1 MRRVVA
7 LFVISLFAG
16 LALAACSSSAPPS
29 PNASVTAKG
38 SFGSSPSVTIPKQ
51 EPTGTLAVKTLIQGT
66 GPTITKSD
74 LFLSNFTIYVW
85 SGTTNKLLDS
95 TYSSSPQVL
104 PASLLPGIQSAVT
117 GKKVGSRVL
126 VVVPPKQGYGT
137 SGNSQLGV
145 TGSDTLV
152 FVMDLIQKYSS
163 GTVSASGTKVSSG
176 GGDLPTVS
184 AAQGSAPKVTI
195 PKGVTPP
202 TTLVSKTLIKGSGPV
217 VTKGEYLVAQYT
229 GVNWR
234 TGSVF
239 AAAGIALFAAY
250 IRLSATYPVNSDGAN
265 IVLMAWDMLHGNL
278 VLHNWWMSDVSFYT
292 TELPEYVLID
302 AIRAAGQGP
311 GQLPRGPGPCPAFR
325 RHHAGSA
332 AGRGHLR
339 AAAVGRAHRHRRA
352 RPGRVAAAGS
362 EPPALVH
369 PGHRRGHAGLGDDRR
384 FAGARGGDRAA
395 GHRGRVPRGA
405 AAGHGPAR

>member
-51 EPTGTLAVKTLIQGT
+51 KPTGTLAVKILIQGN

-85 SGTTNKLLDS
+85 SGNTNKLLDS

-126 VVVPPKQGYGT
+126 VVVPPKEGYGT

-202 TTLVSKTLIKGSGPV
+202 TALVSKTLIKGSGPV
-217 VTKGEYLVAQYT
+217 VTKGEFVVAQYT

-239 AAAGIALFAAY
+239 DSSWQRSLPYSFKIGATPSQVIPGWDQGLVGQTVGSRVLLVVPPKEAYGSAGQSQAGIKGTDTLVFVVD
-250 IRLSATYPVNSDGAN
+250 IISA
-265 IVLMAWDMLHGNL
+265 
-278 VLHNWWMSDVSFYT
+278 VS
-292 TELPEYVLID
+292 PS
-302 AIRAAGQGP
+302 
-311 GQLPRGPGPCPAFR
+311 
-325 RHHAGSA
+325 SA
-332 AGRGHLR
+332 
-339 AAAVGRAHRHRRA
+339 
-352 RPGRVAAAGS
+352 S
-362 EPPALVH
+362 
-369 PGHRRGHAGLGDDRR
+369 
-384 FAGARGGDRAA
+384 
-395 GHRGRVPRGA
+395 
-405 AAGHGPAR
+405 

>member
-16 LALAACSSSAPPS
+16 LALAACGSSAPPS

-51 EPTGTLAVKTLIQGT
+51 KPTGTLAVKILIQGN

-202 TTLVSKTLIKGSGPV
+202 TTLVTKTLIKGSGPV
-217 VTKGEYLVAQYT
+217 VTKGEFVVVQYT

-239 AAAGIALFAAY
+239 DSSWERSLPYSFKIGASPSQVIPGWDQGLVGQTVGSRVLLVIPPKDAYGSAGQSQAGIKGTDTLVFVVD
-250 IRLSATYPVNSDGAN
+250 IISA
-265 IVLMAWDMLHGNL
+265 
-278 VLHNWWMSDVSFYT
+278 VS
-292 TELPEYVLID
+292 
-302 AIRAAGQGP
+302 P
-311 GQLPRGPGPCPAFR
+311 G
-325 RHHAGSA
+325 ST
-332 AGRGHLR
+332 
-339 AAAVGRAHRHRRA
+339 
-352 RPGRVAAAGS
+352 S
-362 EPPALVH
+362 
-369 PGHRRGHAGLGDDRR
+369 
-384 FAGARGGDRAA
+384 
-395 GHRGRVPRGA
+395 
-405 AAGHGPAR
+405 

>member
-1 MRRVVA
+1 MRRIVA

-16 LALAACSSSAPPS
+16 LALAACGSSAPAS
-29 PNASVTAKG
+29 PNGSVTAKG
-38 SFGSSPSVTIPKQ
+38 SFGSSPSITIPKQ
-51 EPTGTLAVKTLIQGT
+51 KPTSTLAVKTLIQGN

-126 VVVPPKQGYGT
+126 AVIPPKQGYGT

-163 GTVSASGTKVSSG
+163 GTVSASGTQVSSG
-176 GGDLPTVS
+176 GGDLPSVS

-202 TTLVSKTLIKGSGPV
+202 TALVSKTLIKGSGPV
-217 VTKGEYLVAQYT
+217 VTKGEFVVAQYT

-234 TGSVF
+234 TGQVF
-239 AAAGIALFAAY
+239 DSSWQRNLPYSFKIGATPSQVIPGWDQGLVGQTVGSRVLLVIPPKDAYGSAGQSQAGIKGTDTLVFVVD
-250 IRLSATYPVNSDGAN
+250 IISA
-265 IVLMAWDMLHGNL
+265 
-278 VLHNWWMSDVSFYT
+278 VS
-292 TELPEYVLID
+292 P
-302 AIRAAGQGP
+302 
-311 GQLPRGPGPCPAFR
+311 
-325 RHHAGSA
+325 GSA
-332 AGRGHLR
+332 
-339 AAAVGRAHRHRRA
+339 
-352 RPGRVAAAGS
+352 S
-362 EPPALVH
+362 
-369 PGHRRGHAGLGDDRR
+369 
-384 FAGARGGDRAA
+384 
-395 GHRGRVPRGA
+395 
-405 AAGHGPAR
+405 

>member
-152 FVMDLIQKYSS
+152 FVLDLIQKYSS

-239 AAAGIALFAAY
+239 DSSWERSLPYSFKIGATPSQVIPGWDQGLVGQTVGSRVLLVIPPKDAYGSAGQSQAGIKGTDTLVFVVD
-250 IRLSATYPVNSDGAN
+250 IISA
-265 IVLMAWDMLHGNL
+265 
-278 VLHNWWMSDVSFYT
+278 VS
-292 TELPEYVLID
+292 PS
-302 AIRAAGQGP
+302 
-311 GQLPRGPGPCPAFR
+311 
-325 RHHAGSA
+325 SA
-332 AGRGHLR
+332 
-339 AAAVGRAHRHRRA
+339 
-352 RPGRVAAAGS
+352 S
-362 EPPALVH
+362 
-369 PGHRRGHAGLGDDRR
+369 
-384 FAGARGGDRAA
+384 
-395 GHRGRVPRGA
+395 
-405 AAGHGPAR
+405 

>member
-16 LALAACSSSAPPS
+16 LALAACGSSAPPS

-51 EPTGTLAVKTLIQGT
+51 KPTATLAVKILIQGN

-104 PASLLPGIQSAVT
+104 PASLLPGIQNAVT

-137 SGNSQLGV
+137 RGNSQLGV

-163 GTVSASGTKVSSG
+163 GTVSASGTHVSSG

-202 TTLVSKTLIKGSGPV
+202 TTLVTKTLIKGSGPV
-217 VTKGEYLVAQYT
+217 VTKGEFVVAQYT

-234 TGSVF
+234 TGRVF
-239 AAAGIALFAAY
+239 DSSWQRSLPYSFKIGASPSQVIPGWDQGLVGQTVGSRVLLVIPPKGAYGSAGQSQAGIKGTDTLVFVVD
-250 IRLSATYPVNSDGAN
+250 IISA
-265 IVLMAWDMLHGNL
+265 
-278 VLHNWWMSDVSFYT
+278 VS
-292 TELPEYVLID
+292 
-302 AIRAAGQGP
+302 P
-311 GQLPRGPGPCPAFR
+311 G
-325 RHHAGSA
+325 ST
-332 AGRGHLR
+332 
-339 AAAVGRAHRHRRA
+339 
-352 RPGRVAAAGS
+352 S
-362 EPPALVH
+362 
-369 PGHRRGHAGLGDDRR
+369 
-384 FAGARGGDRAA
+384 
-395 GHRGRVPRGA
+395 
-405 AAGHGPAR
+405 

>member
-51 EPTGTLAVKTLIQGT
+51 KPTGTLAVKILIQGN

-239 AAAGIALFAAY
+239 DSSWERSLPYSFKIGASPSQVIPGWDQGLVGQTVGSRVLLVIPPKDAYGSAGQSQAGIKGTDTLVFVVD
-250 IRLSATYPVNSDGAN
+250 IISA
-265 IVLMAWDMLHGNL
+265 
-278 VLHNWWMSDVSFYT
+278 VS
-292 TELPEYVLID
+292 PS
-302 AIRAAGQGP
+302 
-311 GQLPRGPGPCPAFR
+311 
-325 RHHAGSA
+325 SA
-332 AGRGHLR
+332 
-339 AAAVGRAHRHRRA
+339 
-352 RPGRVAAAGS
+352 S
-362 EPPALVH
+362 
-369 PGHRRGHAGLGDDRR
+369 
-384 FAGARGGDRAA
+384 
-395 GHRGRVPRGA
+395 
-405 AAGHGPAR
+405 

>member
-16 LALAACSSSAPPS
+16 LALAACGSSAPPS

-51 EPTGTLAVKTLIQGT
+51 KPTGTLAVKILIQGN

-184 AAQGSAPKVTI
+184 TAQGSAPKVTI

-217 VTKGEYLVAQYT
+217 VTKGEFVVVQYT

-234 TGSVF
+234 TGQVF
-239 AAAGIALFAAY
+239 DSSWERSLPYSFKIGASPSQVIPGWDQGLVGQTVGSRVLLVIPPKDAYGSAGQSQAGIKGTDTLVFVVD
-250 IRLSATYPVNSDGAN
+250 IISA
-265 IVLMAWDMLHGNL
+265 
-278 VLHNWWMSDVSFYT
+278 VS
-292 TELPEYVLID
+292 
-302 AIRAAGQGP
+302 P
-311 GQLPRGPGPCPAFR
+311 G
-325 RHHAGSA
+325 ST
-332 AGRGHLR
+332 
-339 AAAVGRAHRHRRA
+339 
-352 RPGRVAAAGS
+352 S
-362 EPPALVH
+362 
-369 PGHRRGHAGLGDDRR
+369 
-384 FAGARGGDRAA
+384 
-395 GHRGRVPRGA
+395 
-405 AAGHGPAR
+405 

>member
-51 EPTGTLAVKTLIQGT
+51 KPTATLAVKILIQGN

-202 TTLVSKTLIKGSGPV
+202 TTLVTKTLIKGSGPV
-217 VTKGEYLVAQYT
+217 VTKGQFVVAQYT

-239 AAAGIALFAAY
+239 DSSWERSLPYSFKIGASPSQVIPGWDQGLVGQTVGSRVLLVIPPKDAYGSAGQSQAGIKGTDTLVFVVD
-250 IRLSATYPVNSDGAN
+250 IISA
-265 IVLMAWDMLHGNL
+265 
-278 VLHNWWMSDVSFYT
+278 VS
-292 TELPEYVLID
+292 PS
-302 AIRAAGQGP
+302 
-311 GQLPRGPGPCPAFR
+311 
-325 RHHAGSA
+325 SA
-332 AGRGHLR
+332 
-339 AAAVGRAHRHRRA
+339 
-352 RPGRVAAAGS
+352 S
-362 EPPALVH
+362 
-369 PGHRRGHAGLGDDRR
+369 
-384 FAGARGGDRAA
+384 
-395 GHRGRVPRGA
+395 
-405 AAGHGPAR
+405 

>member
-217 VTKGEYLVAQYT
+217 VTKGEFVVVQYT

-239 AAAGIALFAAY
+239 DSSWERSLPYSFKIGASPSQVIPGWDQGLVGQTVGSRVLLVIPPKDAYGSAGQSQAGIKGTDTLVFVVD
-250 IRLSATYPVNSDGAN
+250 IISA
-265 IVLMAWDMLHGNL
+265 
-278 VLHNWWMSDVSFYT
+278 VS
-292 TELPEYVLID
+292 PS
-302 AIRAAGQGP
+302 
-311 GQLPRGPGPCPAFR
+311 
-325 RHHAGSA
+325 SA
-332 AGRGHLR
+332 
-339 AAAVGRAHRHRRA
+339 
-352 RPGRVAAAGS
+352 S
-362 EPPALVH
+362 
-369 PGHRRGHAGLGDDRR
+369 
-384 FAGARGGDRAA
+384 
-395 GHRGRVPRGA
+395 
-405 AAGHGPAR
+405 

>member
-1 MRRVVA
+1 
-7 LFVISLFAG
+7 
-16 LALAACSSSAPPS
+16 
-29 PNASVTAKG
+29 
-38 SFGSSPSVTIPKQ
+38 
-51 EPTGTLAVKTLIQGT
+51 
-66 GPTITKSD
+66 
-74 LFLSNFTIYVW
+74 
-85 SGTTNKLLDS
+85 
-95 TYSSSPQVL
+95 
-104 PASLLPGIQSAVT
+104 VT

-239 AAAGIALFAAY
+239 DSSWERSLPYSFKIGASPSQVIPGWDQGLVGQTVGSRVLLVIPPKDAYGSAGQSQAGIKGTDTLVFVVD
-250 IRLSATYPVNSDGAN
+250 IISA
-265 IVLMAWDMLHGNL
+265 
-278 VLHNWWMSDVSFYT
+278 VS
-292 TELPEYVLID
+292 PS
-302 AIRAAGQGP
+302 
-311 GQLPRGPGPCPAFR
+311 
-325 RHHAGSA
+325 SA
-332 AGRGHLR
+332 
-339 AAAVGRAHRHRRA
+339 
-352 RPGRVAAAGS
+352 S
-362 EPPALVH
+362 
-369 PGHRRGHAGLGDDRR
+369 
-384 FAGARGGDRAA
+384 
-395 GHRGRVPRGA
+395 
-405 AAGHGPAR
+405 

>member
-16 LALAACSSSAPPS
+16 LALAACGSSAPPS

-51 EPTGTLAVKTLIQGT
+51 KPTGTLAVKILIQGN

-126 VVVPPKQGYGT
+126 VVVPPKEGYGT

-176 GGDLPTVS
+176 GGDLPAVS

-217 VTKGEYLVAQYT
+217 ITKGEYVVAQYI

-239 AAAGIALFAAY
+239 DSSWERSLPYSFKIGASPSQVIPGWDQGLVGQTVGSRVLLVVPPKDAYGSAGQSQAGIKGTDTLVFVVD
-250 IRLSATYPVNSDGAN
+250 IISA
-265 IVLMAWDMLHGNL
+265 
-278 VLHNWWMSDVSFYT
+278 VSS
-292 TELPEYVLID
+292 
-302 AIRAAGQGP
+302 
-311 GQLPRGPGPCPAFR
+311 
-325 RHHAGSA
+325 GSA
-332 AGRGHLR
+332 
-339 AAAVGRAHRHRRA
+339 
-352 RPGRVAAAGS
+352 S
-362 EPPALVH
+362 
-369 PGHRRGHAGLGDDRR
+369 
-384 FAGARGGDRAA
+384 
-395 GHRGRVPRGA
+395 
-405 AAGHGPAR
+405 

>member
-16 LALAACSSSAPPS
+16 LALAACGSSAPPS

-51 EPTGTLAVKTLIQGT
+51 KPTGTLAVKILIQGN

-163 GTVSASGTKVSSG
+163 GTVSASGTHVSSG

-184 AAQGSAPKVTI
+184 TAQGSAPKVTI

-202 TTLVSKTLIKGSGPV
+202 TTLVTKTLIKGSGPV
-217 VTKGEYLVAQYT
+217 VTKGEFVVVQYT

-234 TGSVF
+234 TGQVF
-239 AAAGIALFAAY
+239 DSSWERSLPYSFKIGASPSQVIPGWDQGLVGQTVGSRVLLVIPPKDAYGSAGQSQAGIKGTDTLVFVVD
-250 IRLSATYPVNSDGAN
+250 IISA
-265 IVLMAWDMLHGNL
+265 
-278 VLHNWWMSDVSFYT
+278 VS
-292 TELPEYVLID
+292 
-302 AIRAAGQGP
+302 P
-311 GQLPRGPGPCPAFR
+311 G
-325 RHHAGSA
+325 ST
-332 AGRGHLR
+332 
-339 AAAVGRAHRHRRA
+339 
-352 RPGRVAAAGS
+352 S
-362 EPPALVH
+362 
-369 PGHRRGHAGLGDDRR
+369 
-384 FAGARGGDRAA
+384 
-395 GHRGRVPRGA
+395 
-405 AAGHGPAR
+405 

>member
-16 LALAACSSSAPPS
+16 LALAACGSSAPPS

-239 AAAGIALFAAY
+239 DSSWERSLPYSFKIGASPSQVIPGWDQGLVGQTVGSRVLLVIPPKDAYGSAGQSQAGIKGTDTLVFVVD
-250 IRLSATYPVNSDGAN
+250 IISA
-265 IVLMAWDMLHGNL
+265 
-278 VLHNWWMSDVSFYT
+278 VS
-292 TELPEYVLID
+292 P
-302 AIRAAGQGP
+302 
-311 GQLPRGPGPCPAFR
+311 
-325 RHHAGSA
+325 GSA
-332 AGRGHLR
+332 
-339 AAAVGRAHRHRRA
+339 
-352 RPGRVAAAGS
+352 S
-362 EPPALVH
+362 
-369 PGHRRGHAGLGDDRR
+369 
-384 FAGARGGDRAA
+384 
-395 GHRGRVPRGA
+395 
-405 AAGHGPAR
+405 